1 MPSECPKCHGT
12 AFELRTDEDGVVSAV
27 RCDCNLDR
35 MGRDMLRQARIPRR
49 YDHCTFDEFNIQ
61 PGDTGHVAAKQAVR
75 DWAELWPAVNHGLML
90 LGPPGTGKTHLA
102 VAIARELIQT
112 KRARVV
118 FYEQRDLL
126 KSLQGTFDSGG
137 SQREADVFGP
147 VQDAEVL
154 ILDDLGA
161 GRTTAWARDVMHDI
175 IAHRY
180 NEQKLL
186 ILTSN
191 LEIGDE
197 APARRAS
204 ARPVEAPL
212 SLKDRLGD
220 ALISRL
226 YEMCKIIH
234 VTGRDFRKTIGQV
247 SRDYK

>member
-1 MPSECPKCHGT
+1 VPSECPKCHGT

-61 PGDTGHVAAKQAVR
+61 PGDTSHVAAKQAVR

-102 VAIARELIQT
+102 VAVARELIQT

-180 NEQKLL
+180 NEQKPL

-234 VTGRDFRKTIGQV
+234 LTGRDFRKTIGQV

>member
-1 MPSECPKCHGT
+1 MS
-12 AFELRTDEDGVVSAV
+12 V
-27 RCDCNLDR
+27 
-35 MGRDMLRQARIPRR
+35 DMLRHARIPRR

-61 PGDTGHVAAKQAVR
+61 PGDTGHVAAKQAAR
-75 DWAELWPAVNHGLML
+75 DWVELWPAVNHGLML
-90 LGPPGTGKTHLA
+90 LGPPGTGKTHLV
-102 VAIARELIQT
+102 VAIARELIET

-126 KSLQGTFDSGG
+126 KALQGTFDSVGG
-137 SQREADVFGP
+137 QRESDVFGP

-161 GRTTAWARDVMHDI
+161 GRTTAWAKDVIHDI

-180 NEQKLL
+180 NEQKPL

-197 APARRAS
+197 TPARRANS
-204 ARPVEAPL
+204 RPVEAPL

-226 YEMCKIIH
+226 YEMCKIINL
-234 VTGRDFRKTIGQV
+234 TGRDFRKTIGQV
-247 SRDYK
+247 SRDFK